1 MRRSSFRVIFGTD
14 ASSDPRRLK
23 FVQTKRLKATIRY
36 GYGDKY
42 MIQDSHVVALHISL
56 RCVEVAA
63 CAGHVWVS
71 GQSCNTTSTGD
82 RGVS

>member
-1 MRRSSFRVIFGTD
+1 
-14 ASSDPRRLK
+14 
-23 FVQTKRLKATIRY
+23 
-36 GYGDKY
+36 

-63 CAGHVWVS
+63 CAGHVWVR
-71 GQSCNTTSTGD
+71 GQSLSLARHDLTGD

>member
-23 FVQTKRLKATIRY
+23 FEQTKRLKATTRY
-36 GYGDKY
+36 GYGEKY

-63 CAGHVWVS
+63 TMCGSSHAYVQAPQATCVS
-71 GQSCNTTSTGD
+71 
-82 RGVS
+82 

>member
-1 MRRSSFRVIFGTD
+1 
-14 ASSDPRRLK
+14 
-23 FVQTKRLKATIRY
+23 
-36 GYGDKY
+36 

-71 GQSCNTTSTGD
+71 GQSCNTTSLATA
-82 RGVS
+82 VSLNLLSECHECYNDGPGHTRSLRWLRRSIWSSGARPFSPV